1 MAIYIR
7 QQCCV
12 PEFISSFIKD
22 IGLKP
27 FVLPEGLTTPLTP
40 ASTPTSTHA
49 PTPAPTPAPTL
60 ASTPA
65 STPAPYYAVYS
76 SNKGIS
82 MRPTATCVT

>member
-27 FVLPEGLTTPLTP
+27 FVLPEGLTMPPPLP
-40 ASTPTSTHA
+40 QPLPPPLPPPWPPPLPPPLPPSK
-49 PTPAPTPAPTL
+49 
-60 ASTPA
+60 
-65 STPAPYYAVYS
+65 
-76 SNKGIS
+76 KGIS